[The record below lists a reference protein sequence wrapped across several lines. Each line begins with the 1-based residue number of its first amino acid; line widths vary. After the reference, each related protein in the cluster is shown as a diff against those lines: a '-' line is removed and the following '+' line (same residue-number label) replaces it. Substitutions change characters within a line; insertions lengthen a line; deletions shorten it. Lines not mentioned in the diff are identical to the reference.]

1 MDFTE
6 KKLSSEPL
14 YKSHFVAITRDRVQ
28 LPNGHISYRVVV
40 NHSGAAAILA
50 ITDQD
55 EVILVKQYR
64 YAVGQELLE
73 IPAGRLELGEDP
85 AVCAAREFAEE
96 TPYTPQKVE
105 LIQTFYSAPGY
116 CSEKMYLYKA
126 IGVEKNSQLSPDK
139 DEFVEAELLS
149 RSRTKTAIEHGQ
161 IKDLKTLFALNLWLN
176 H

>member
-14 YKSHFVAITRDRVQ
+14 YKSHFVSITRDRVQ
-28 LPNGHISYRVVV
+28 LPNGHTSYRVVI

-50 ITDQD
+50 VTDQD

-73 IPAGRLELGEDP
+73 IPAGRLEPGEDP
-85 AVCAAREFAEE
+85 AVCAARELAEE
-96 TPYTPQKVE
+96 TPYTAQKVE
-105 LIQTFYSAPGY
+105 LIQAFYSAPGY
-116 CSEKMYLYKA
+116 WSEKMYLYKA

-139 DEFVEAELLS
+139 DEFVETELLS
-149 RSRTKTAIEHGQ
+149 RSKTKIAIEKGKIQ
-161 IKDLKTLFALNLWLN
+161 DLKTLFALNLWLN